1 MNKNVNWALYGLL
14 AIVTGLLFF
23 LRPPELPS
31 RVSAPVQT
39 QSEATATQRAILDR
53 ISSVSTGTQ
62 VWRDEAFVGKVL
74 QVDKIKGTRVLIT
87 DPSRKIWDYLGASYR
102 DLGEHGEYL
111 VFYATDGVFK
121 GWIARYLAYKNGQTS
136 LEMFNPGAQSSAI
149 AKDTALWVKGKLK

>member
-14 AIVTGLLFF
+14 AVAIGLLFF
-23 LRPPELPS
+23 IRPPDLPP
-31 RVSAPVQT
+31 RAPTLVRT
-39 QSEATATQRAILDR
+39 QPKTTPTQRAILDR
-53 ISSVSTGTQ
+53 ISSVSMGTQ

-87 DPSRKIWDYLGASYR
+87 DPSRKIWDYLGASYKN
-102 DLGEHGEYL
+102 LGEHGGYL

-136 LEMFNPGAQSSAI
+136 LEMFSPEAQSSAI